1 MKPRKKA
8 DLIDELLDDSFD
20 RAQAEEAKRD
30 AIRDGALIGGRLPT
44 REEVSMRD
52 IMMNLK
58 RRGVL
63 V

>member
-1 MKPRKKA
+1 MKLKKKN
-8 DLIDELLDDSFD
+8 DELLDDSFD
-20 RAQAEEAKRD
+20 RAQAEEAKRQ
-30 AIRDGALIGGRLPT
+30 AIRDGALVGHRVST
-44 REEVSMRD
+44 HEEVSMRD